1 MILMPISDS
10 DFEPSETSVPWKILK
25 DNNIELA
32 FATPTGKQGNA
43 DKRILTGKG
52 FGIWKKVLM
61 SDRNTVRYYAQME
74 QDKKFRNPL
83 KYSDLDPADYTGL
96 LLPGGH
102 ASGMKPYLESKELQ
116 KVIVRFFEDK
126 KPVGAICH
134 GVLLAA
140 RSIDPRTGR
149 SVLYDYKTTS
159 LLKRQ
164 EMIAYN
170 LTRLWLK
177 DYYRTY
183 PITVE
188 DEVKTFL
195 ADRKNFIRGNSG
207 LFRDSIKNIWHGFS
221 LLDRNY
227 LSSRWPG
234 DVYHF
239 TFEFLKLLK
248 EYNVTS

>member
-1 MILMPISDS
+1 MILMPIPDT
-10 DFEPSETSVPWKILK
+10 DFDPSETSVPWKILK
-25 DNNIELA
+25 DNNIEIA
-32 FATPTGKQGNA
+32 FATLSGKSGKA
-43 DKRILTGKG
+43 DYRILTGKG
-52 FGIWKKVLM
+52 LGIWKKVLM
-61 SDRNTVRYYAQME
+61 SDKNTVKYYTLME
-74 QDKKFRNPL
+74 KDEKFKNPL
-83 KYSDLDPADYTGL
+83 KYDEIDPADYTGL

-102 ASGMKPYLESKELQ
+102 AIGMKSYLESQSLQ
-116 KVIVRFFEDK
+116 NVIVRFFNDQ
-126 KPVGAICH
+126 KPIAAICH

-140 RSIDPRTGR
+140 RSINPGTGK
-149 SVLYDYKTTS
+149 SVLYNYRTTS

-207 LFRDSIKNIWHGFS
+207 LFRDSLTNIWHGFS
-221 LLDRNY
+221 VIDRNY

-239 TFEFLKLLK
+239 TFEFLKLLNQYK
-248 EYNVTS
+248 AT